1 MHSSNM
7 STPPSESAGANA
19 ALEEMPDCPEPFY
32 TGQLVKLMQD
42 GPHKNRL
49 ALVLAGA
56 CDGFLKVCLFEENVS
71 RVLRLA

>member
-1 MHSSNM
+1 M
-7 STPPSESAGANA
+7 SAHPSESAEATA
-19 ALEEMPDCPEPFY
+19 ALEEMPDCPEPFFV
-32 TGQLVKLMQD
+32 GQLVKLMQD

-71 RVLRLA
+71 RVLRRA